1 MTLDFDS
8 NDIQLNK
15 GDIRQLQNA
24 DALAGFLARL
34 QYAIDVRTTIDS
46 YAQVGL
52 DSAYLRQ
59 EIKHLELLATDPHDQ
74 EIKIYLLEVRSL
86 TAALRNAIARA
97 FRDRPELALVIL
109 TKDYESFE
117 FVILLRELA
126 QNTQRGAAI
135 RQMLRPVPLT
145 INRLHVSDVA
155 LRVLKRFTM
164 TEPDALYQWDKLR
177 SAFVLAE
184 WSEQY
189 FNNRALFSDYYLKHR
204 LTDAKLN
211 AEWNEDVLPI
221 GRKINPLLKT
231 ARQQLTDQPLA
242 TMQKQ
247 FYAPILADLGFVLQ
261 AVAGEPAYR
270 YDLALPNNPQPV
282 AAFFGY
288 VWNRNLDDQDS
299 QRDPATPLIIPGAEV
314 VSTLEAGTV
323 PWVIVSNGKYWR
335 LYSTTASNK
344 ATNYYEVDLEEAFGA
359 QDALVALKYWWLFF
373 RAQAFGGFLERLLK
387 QSAEYAKGLG
397 ERLKDR
403 VFTEIFPQ
411 FAQGFIADMRRQGAN
426 DVSEQQLNPVFEGTL
441 TFLYRLM
448 FVLYAESLD
457 LLPLNEHNGYRER
470 SLYTLKRE
478 IAEIAG
484 SLLDQRAANLQAH
497 YSATSTALY
506 QRILD
511 LCAVIDRGSPDLN
524 MPTYNGGLF
533 SATSTSGQFLQRYAV
548 PDRYLALGLDR
559 LARDLDDRSQALVLI
574 DFKSLGVRQLGS
586 IYEGLLEFKLHIA
599 SECLAVTKEKGKEV
613 YQPAAKVAKPLAI
626 IERGMAYLVNDKKE
640 RKATGSYY
648 TPDYIVKYIVQQTV
662 GAVLD
667 QKFKALAP
675 RLHEAQKQ
683 YRNYA
688 NLVAARA
695 KSSKR
700 PENPAVF
707 WTDPNGAMGQLLDD
721 CLNLRVLDPAMGSGH
736 FLVEVVDFISNR
748 LIHFLNA
755 WSENPVWAMIDRT
768 RSEIVADMER
778 QGVTIDPERLT
789 RVALLK
795 RAVLKRCIYGVDLNA
810 MAVELAK
817 VSLWLD
823 AFTLGAP
830 LSFLDHHLKHGNS
843 LIGARVA
850 EVQTYLDVGGRQ
862 SHMLAGNEFA
872 GLSLATDLM
881 RQVSFLSDNTVE
893 QAQQSAVAFRD
904 ADQHLAPFKRM
915 LDVYTSRWFGNQPA
929 KKSKSDWVNIFLRMP
944 SIKPW
949 LHDSTVKLDD
959 SLIEATKIGQ
969 IALEAA
975 SSKHF
980 FHWELEFPEIFF
992 APSTP
997 GGQDVQLNPNGG
1009 FDAVVGNPPYIRIQF
1024 LDKSDVDYF
1033 NNIYLSPNGSY
1044 DIYILFIEKSI
1055 ELLNINGISG
1065 YICPNK
1071 FMTNAYGD
1079 KIRNII
1085 GESRNLFRLVDF
1097 GDYQLFEGATTYCC
1111 LVFLCKNNNR
1121 TLDIPVISVK
1131 DYINIENNKVI
1142 KFNID
1147 NLINNKWYFGVN
1159 NELNEKIKKVAGRDL
1174 GEIAH
1179 PHYCLFTG
1187 LNDAFVVSE
1196 SDIFNYELERDIL
1209 KPLLRGQDVKRWE
1222 VLHEKLYIIYPY
1234 ELYNNKMSVIDINKY
1249 PNVKN
1254 YLFKFKDLL
1263 INRVKFIQKVK
1274 NIHERES
1281 RWYEYIDPRSTYQF
1295 DPLKIIT
1302 PEIAGYGSFV
1312 VDTESYYCLNKVY
1325 VINLENVVEN
1335 PYYITSILNSSIS
1348 FYMFKDISTKLANG
1362 YYEYIT
1368 QYLKQIPIPR
1378 IDFTTEPS
1386 EREQLTQIAI
1396 DSYTQKNDNNVLTL
1410 VNTLFTAENPIQSN
1424 PIQSNPIQSNPIQSN
1439 PIQSN
1444 PIQSNPIQSNPI
1456 QSNPIQSN
1464 PIQSNPIQSNP
1475 IQSNPIQSNPIQ
1487 SNPIQSNP
1495 IQSNPIQ
1502 SNPLWRCCPRSIS
1515 LPRPTNDRA
1524 EQSQATS
1531 QQALLELARK
1541 PTTDSAQKRRNWP
1554 RQPDGQNDHPRL
1566 PWRLP
1571 KRPTRRQLERLLVSA
1586 ATKPQSFC
1594 RQSQRN
1600 RSQHCPSLPPIAR

>member
-1 MTLDFDS
+1 MTQTFAS
-8 NDIQLNK
+8 NDVQLTAS
-15 GDIRQLQNA
+15 DIRQLQNA

-34 QYAIDVRTTIDS
+34 QYAIDLRTTIDS

-59 EIKHLELLATDPHDQ
+59 EIKHVELLASDPHDQ

-109 TKDYESFE
+109 TKDYETLE

-145 INRLHVSDVA
+145 INRLNVSDVA

-189 FNNRALFSDYYLKHR
+189 FNNRALFSDYYLTQR

-231 ARQQLTDQPLA
+231 ARKQLTDQPLA

-247 FYAPILADLGFVLQ
+247 FYAPILADLGFVAQ
-261 AVAGEPAYR
+261 PVAGEPAYR
-270 YDLALPNNPQPV
+270 YDLVVPNNPQPV

-299 QRDPATPLIIPGAEV
+299 QRDSATPTIIPGAEV

-359 QDALVALKYWWLFF
+359 QDAVVALKYWWLFF

-426 DVSEQQLNPVFEGTL
+426 DVSEQQLNTVFEATL

-478 IAEIAG
+478 IAKIAG
-484 SLLDQRAANLQAH
+484 SLLDQRSAKLQAH
-497 YSATSTALY
+497 YSDTSTALY

-533 SATSTSGQFLQRYAV
+533 SATSVSGQFLQTYAV

-599 SECLAVTKEKGKEV
+599 SERLAVTKEKGKEV
-613 YQPAAKVAKPLAI
+613 YQPAAKVAKPLAL
-626 IERGMAYLVNDKKE
+626 IEQGMAYLVNDKKE

-667 QKFKALAP
+667 EKFKALAP

-707 WTDPNGAMGQLLDD
+707 WTDPNSAMGQLLDD

-850 EVQTYLDVGGRQ
+850 EVQTYLDVGGSQ

-949 LHDSTVKLDD
+949 LHDATAKLDD
-959 SLIEATKIGQ
+959 SLIPASQIGQ

-992 APSTP
+992 APSRP

-1009 FDAVVGNPPYIRIQF
+1009 FDAVVGNPPWGAKIDDPIKHYLRILYGVSSISEFTKKPVLEGEINVYTLFMMLSLENCSNKGKIGMITPEGWTVNKSEQYFRKF
-1024 LDKSDVDYF
+1024 LLD
-1033 NNIYLSPNGSY
+1033 NIHIINICILRKNVFSAAP
-1044 DIYILFIEKSI
+1044 DI
-1055 ELLNINGISG
+1055 
-1065 YICPNK
+1065 
-1071 FMTNAYGD
+1071 
-1079 KIRNII
+1079 
-1085 GESRNLFRLVDF
+1085 
-1097 GDYQLFEGATTYCC
+1097 
-1111 LVFLCKNNNR
+1111 
-1121 TLDIPVISVK
+1121 IPVISIVEKKNEIKNTLVNVYGFNRPIKLLNKLEWK
-1131 DYINIENNKVI
+1131 DSKHIMQSDWYNEPYFVFTLCQSSELLDLYQRIKETSLKMGSLSTINISDGIYKSLIIDDIISNEERPILISADEMKRYSIESNNNFISFVRYNDIPLQERI
-1142 KFNID
+1142 KYDLDKLFFHAMKKPSVEYRVVCYWDNSIKGDYLYRYVLTNNFVVLTAKELGLSLGYISAICNSKFINHWYSERYIQVNIEA
-1147 NLINNKWYFGVN
+1147 FT
-1159 NELNEKIKKVAGRDL
+1159 L
-1174 GEIAH
+1174 GEI
-1179 PHYCLFTG
+1179 P
-1187 LNDAFVVSE
+1187 
-1196 SDIFNYELERDIL
+1196 IF
-1209 KPLLRGQDVKRWE
+1209 
-1222 VLHEKLYIIYPY
+1222 YI
-1234 ELYNNKMSVIDINKY
+1234 E
-1249 PNVKN
+1249 
-1254 YLFKFKDLL
+1254 
-1263 INRVKFIQKVK
+1263 
-1274 NIHERES
+1274 
-1281 RWYEYIDPRSTYQF
+1281 
-1295 DPLKIIT
+1295 
-1302 PEIAGYGSFV
+1302 
-1312 VDTESYYCLNKVY
+1312 
-1325 VINLENVVEN
+1325 
-1335 PYYITSILNSSIS
+1335 
-1348 FYMFKDISTKLANG
+1348 
-1362 YYEYIT
+1362 
-1368 QYLKQIPIPR
+1368 
-1378 IDFTTEPS
+1378 FTTGKS
-1386 EREQLTQIAI
+1386 ERERLTQIAI
-1396 DSYTQKNDNNVLTL
+1396 DLYTQKNDNNVLTF
-1410 VNTLFTAENPIQSN
+1410 VNTLFTVE
-1424 PIQSNPIQSNPIQSN
+1424 
-1439 PIQSN
+1439 
-1444 PIQSNPIQSNPI
+1444 
-1456 QSNPIQSN
+1456 
-1464 PIQSNPIQSNP
+1464 NPIQSNP

-1502 SNPLWRCCPRSIS
+1502 SNPLWRCRPRFIS
-1515 LPRPTNDRA
+1515 LPRPTNDRPQ
-1524 EQSQATS
+1524 QSQATS
-1531 QQALLELARK
+1531 NQALFGLARK
-1541 PTTDSAQKRRNWP
+1541 STAHPTQKRRNWP
-1554 RQPDGQNDHPRL
+1554 RQPFR
-1566 PWRLP
+1566 
-1571 KRPTRRQLERLLVSA
+1571 
-1586 ATKPQSFC
+1586 
-1594 RQSQRN
+1594 
-1600 RSQHCPSLPPIAR
+1600 